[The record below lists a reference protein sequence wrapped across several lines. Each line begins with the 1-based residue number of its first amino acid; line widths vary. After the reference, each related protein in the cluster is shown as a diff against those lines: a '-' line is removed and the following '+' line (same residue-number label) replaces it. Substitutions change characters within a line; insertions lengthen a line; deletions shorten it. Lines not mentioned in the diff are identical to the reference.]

1 MAVQLYKKGATNN
14 YVYISDDGSVFATYG
29 EQVSAPNLAE
39 YTLVG
44 DAPVNSA
51 PPIQDLPSD
60 RKLAKYLAYLGA
72 NHSPAIASA
81 LSGYTP

>member
-1 MAVQLYKKGATNN
+1 MAVQLYKKGNN
-14 YVYISDDGSVFATYG
+14 YVYINEDGSVFATYG
-29 EQVSAPNLAE
+29 EAVTSPNLNE
-39 YTLVG
+39 YTLIG
-44 DAPVNSA
+44 DAPVNTA
-51 PPIQDLPSD
+51 PPIRSLPAD